1 MKKLLLFL
9 TLCIVSS
16 SYAQIINFPD
26 ANFKAKLVANS
37 SVDDNGDG
45 EIDVSEALD
54 VTRMY
59 IHFGD
64 ISDLTGIE
72 YFTNLTEIRCD
83 YNNISSLDLS
93 IFPNMEKVNANNNN
107 ITSVNVSGL
116 TNLEFLN
123 LNNNELTSIDVSGL
137 PSLYSILI
145 TNNQISSLD
154 TENFPDLSRFN
165 CGGNLLTTLDV
176 SNLPSLLYLECEN
189 NLLESLNIQN
199 GVFERT
205 LDFSGNPTLTY
216 ICADVDQLK
225 SVKEKIVAYGY
236 TDCYVNSLCSYVSGQ
251 DFYTISG
258 DILFDEDSNGCDM
271 NDPIYPDLEF
281 SLSDGTDTAADF
293 SDETGNFQFDIQ
305 DGTYTVA
312 PVQVNTTYFSVS
324 PASVTVNFP
333 ADASPNIQDFCL
345 TPNGVYNDLEI
356 EFMSAGVSYLTGEP
370 YPISSEYGIAL
381 SDGDQSFSFRIRYR
395 NKGTTTQSGTLDYGF
410 NPAEVI
416 SIAATPVADNQ
427 TSNSFSWNFT
437 NLRPFESRDII
448 VVIQFTGQYM
458 HSFPHAA
465 TVTPTDADFT
475 PADNT
480 MALTHEVFCCLLSTP
495 EAAFGD
501 YFTMY
506 PNPANDV
513 LNMKLKKELAVS
525 SFTIY
530 NMFGQKVK
538 TIPYRN
544 TELTPIDVSDLKTGQ
559 YFIRIATDETVFT
572 TRFIKQ

>member
-26 ANFKAKLVANS
+26 ANFKAKLIGNEH
-37 SVDDNGDG
+37 VDDNGDG

-54 VTRMY
+54 VTRMH
-59 IHFGD
+59 IHYGN

-83 YNNISSLDLS
+83 YNNLSSLDLS

-137 PSLYSILI
+137 PNLYTILV

-154 TENFPDLSRFN
+154 TENFPDLFRLN
-165 CGGNLLTTLDV
+165 CGGNLLTTLDI

-216 ICADVDQLK
+216 ICTDVDQL
-225 SVKEKIVAYGY
+225 VRVEEKIVAYGY
-236 TDCYVNSLCSYVSGQ
+236 TDCYANSLCSYVSGQ

-258 DILFDEDSNGCDM
+258 DILFDEGTDGCDM
-271 NDPIYPDLEF
+271 NDAIYPDLEF
-281 SLSDGTDTAADF
+281 TLSDGTGTATSF
-293 SDETGNFQFDIQ
+293 SDETGNYQFDIQ
-305 DGTYTVA
+305 DGTYTVT
-312 PVQVNTTYFSVS
+312 PMEINPTYFSFS
-324 PASVTVNFP
+324 PTSISVDFP
-333 ADASPNIQDFCL
+333 TDASPNIQDFCV
-345 TPNGVYNDLEI
+345 TPNGVYNDLKI
-356 EFMSAGVSYLTGEP
+356 DFISAGVAYPTGEP
-370 YPISSEYGIAL
+370 YPITNDYGIAL
-381 SDGDQSFSFRIRYR
+381 LDNDLSFSFRITYQ
-395 NKGTTTQSGTLDYGF
+395 NQGTTTQSGTLVYGYDT
-410 NPAEVI
+410 AEVT
-416 SIAATPVADNQ
+416 SVTTTPLATTQ
-427 TSNSFSWNFT
+427 TSNSFTWNFT
-437 NLRPFESRDII
+437 NLRPFETREII
-448 VVIQFTGQYM
+448 VTVNFTGQYM
-458 HSFPHAA
+458 YNFVHAA
-465 TVTPTDADFT
+465 TVTPNDTEAT
-475 PADNT
+475 ASDNT
-480 MALTHEVFCCLLSTP
+480 ITLNQEVFCCLLSTP
-495 EAAFGD
+495 EAAFSD

-506 PNPANDV
+506 PNPASNV

-544 TELTPIDVSDLKTGQ
+544 TELTSIDVSDLKTGQ
-559 YFIRIATDETVFT
+559 YFIRIATDENVFT
-572 TRFIKQ
+572 TRFIKK